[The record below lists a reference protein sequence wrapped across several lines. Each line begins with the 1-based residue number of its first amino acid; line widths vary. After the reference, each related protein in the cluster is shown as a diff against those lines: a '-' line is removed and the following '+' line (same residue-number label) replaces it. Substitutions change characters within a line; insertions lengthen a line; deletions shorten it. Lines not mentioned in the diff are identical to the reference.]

1 MSRALCL
8 AGFVVAC
15 AAAPPPAA
23 EPIAP
28 ATESPTADSKPAP
41 DPGAS
46 DVAAPELPG
55 APPPTDVGWDF
66 HAWSYARELTVTLTS
81 DGCEPAKLGDKPD
94 DTVWCAHHA
103 ESKEGAVLFSR
114 ALYVARNKRL
124 VKLAELPIAAGV
136 VDNSEQ
142 PKDEKDRQVVRLDLV
157 ARSDGKQV
165 EAREAPGF
173 DCTKALKENAD
184 NRDVAR
190 ELTGALDERIRKVC
204 ATRGDWRWTAGTLR
218 RGPAK

>member
-1 MSRALCL
+1 MAKKKLNIGMIGYGFMGRAHSNAFRKVNNFFQLEHQCVL
-8 AGFVVAC
+8 QAVC
-15 AAAPPPAA
+15 ARDAAKVKAFA
-23 EPIAP
+23 ENWGYQSIETDWRKLIAR
-28 ATESPTADSKPAP
+28 P
-41 DPGAS
+41 DI
-46 DVAAPELPG
+46 
-55 APPPTDVGWDF
+55 
-66 HAWSYARELTVTLTS
+66 HAIDICTPNDLHREI
-81 DGCEPAKLGDKPD
+81 A
-94 DTVWCAHHA
+94 
-103 ESKEGAVLFSR
+103 
-114 ALYVARNKRL
+114 
-124 VKLAELPIAAGV
+124 IAAGV

-218 RGPAK
+218 RGPVK

>member
-1 MSRALCL
+1 MQRSLPLVPPPSPCPRAALSAKQQLQNSSETHRADACSTEGMSRALCL

-103 ESKEGAVLFSR
+103 ESKEGAVLFLS
-114 ALYVARNKRL
+114 L
-124 VKLAELPIAAGV
+124 IH
-136 VDNSEQ
+136 
-142 PKDEKDRQVVRLDLV
+142 
-157 ARSDGKQV
+157 
-165 EAREAPGF
+165 
-173 DCTKALKENAD
+173 
-184 NRDVAR
+184 
-190 ELTGALDERIRKVC
+190 I
-204 ATRGDWRWTAGTLR
+204 
-218 RGPAK
+218 